1 MRSVWPKETV
11 ECLQVHTVYQCF
23 SKQMALLDVLIYPDP
38 RLRKQAASVETVD
51 DSVRQLV
58 DNMAETMYAAP
69 GIGLAAV
76 QVNVQKRVIVIDISD
91 DHNDLKVFINPE
103 LANQEGSQESEEG
116 CLSVP
121 GIYAPVTRAE
131 SIVVRALDRNGD
143 EFTLETSGI
152 LAVCIQHEIDHLDG
166 KVFVDYLSRMKQQR
180 IRKKLTKQ
188 VRREPATSTAH
199 APVM

>member
-1 MRSVWPKETV
+1 
-11 ECLQVHTVYQCF
+11 
-23 SKQMALLDVLIYPDP
+23 MALLDVLIYPDP
-38 RLRKQAASVETVD
+38 RLRKLAAAVETVD
-51 DSVRQLV
+51 NGIRQLV
-58 DNMAETMYAAP
+58 DDMAETMYAAP

-76 QVNVQKRVIVIDISD
+76 QVNVQKRIIVIDISD

-103 LANQEGSQESEEG
+103 LIKQEGSQESEEG

-143 EFTLETSGI
+143 EFTLETNGM

-188 VRREPATSTAH
+188 VRREPAASAAH